1 MKEQGLF
8 FNIYKVQGNLVV
20 EVSQNNLPNVPILF
34 SESYSSYQ
42 GLEEK
47 EVAEENLTL
56 VKAMDS
62 SSLQFCLPYT

>member
-20 EVSQNNLPNVPILF
+20 EVSQNNLPKVPILF

>member
-8 FNIYKVQGNLVV
+8 FNTFEVQGNLVV
-20 EVSQNNLPNVPILF
+20 EVPQNNLSNAPILF
-34 SESYSSYQ
+34 SESYPSYQ
-42 GLEEK
+42 GLEQK

-62 SSLQFCLPYT
+62 SSLQFCLHYS